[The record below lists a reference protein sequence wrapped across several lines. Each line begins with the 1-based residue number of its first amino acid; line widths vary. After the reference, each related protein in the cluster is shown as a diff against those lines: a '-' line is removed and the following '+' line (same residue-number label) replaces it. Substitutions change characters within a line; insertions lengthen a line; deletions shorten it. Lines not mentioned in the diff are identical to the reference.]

1 MWDCVLLFLICRLEV
16 MNLKLI
22 VGLGNPGTKYAETR
36 HNVGFMAIK
45 QLADEFGIINVDK
58 DCESLVADGYINDE
72 KVILAQPLTYM
83 NKSGR
88 AVAKLVDKYQ
98 VPLKDLIV
106 IYDDLDL
113 PAGKI
118 RVKGSGGSGGHKGIR
133 SVIEYMD
140 SNHITR
146 IRIGIGRPI
155 EMDVTE
161 YVLQEFNKDQ
171 QKRIDQALKKVDEI
185 ILELLKNDIDS
196 AMNKFN

>member
-1 MWDCVLLFLICRLEV
+1 

-22 VGLGNPGTKYAETR
+22 VGLGNPGAKYAETR

-58 DCESLVADGYINDE
+58 DCESLVADGNIKDE

-113 PAGKI
+113 PAGKL

-140 SNHITR
+140 SSDITR
-146 IRIGIGRPI
+146 VRIGIGRPL

>member
-1 MWDCVLLFLICRLEV
+1 MRLF
-16 MNLKLI
+16 
-22 VGLGNPGTKYAETR
+22 VGLGNPGSKYAHNR
-36 HNVGFMAIK
+36 HNIGFMALDYYLK
-45 QLADEFGIINVDK
+45 DKNLTPTQKFKGIIYKGPDVMYLKPQTFMNLSG
-58 DCESLVADGYINDE
+58 ESVGEAMRYFSIASEDVL
-72 KVILAQPLTYM
+72 
-83 NKSGR
+83 
-88 AVAKLVDKYQ
+88 
-98 VPLKDLIV
+98 V

>member
-1 MWDCVLLFLICRLEV
+1 